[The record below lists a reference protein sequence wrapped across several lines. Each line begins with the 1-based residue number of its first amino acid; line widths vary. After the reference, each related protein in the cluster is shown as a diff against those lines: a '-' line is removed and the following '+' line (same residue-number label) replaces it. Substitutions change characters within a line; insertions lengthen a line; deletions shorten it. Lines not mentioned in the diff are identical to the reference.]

1 MGGVGRGEEESVG
14 EVWASVLGCGEVGG
28 KVENVGRGVDVWQR
42 CGGGLQMCGRREGG
56 GGVGKCGERC
66 RGRSVEVSWGTS
78 R

>member
-42 CGGGLQMCGRREGG
+42 CGGGVGEGREVGVWG
-56 GGVGKCGERC
+56 SVEKGVGEGL
-66 RGRSVEVSWGTS
+66 
-78 R
+78 